1 MKGSTALQSWNRQ
14 NEVSILYAVL
24 DNIPNTTAYCFHKWV
39 NNDLLPVFNL
49 PLQNHKKGVWKQ
61 GEQGERVILGYRRLR
76 LGIFPRLEV
85 KKPQCYAEYST
96 FGLQCLRKNPLN
108 FSASH

>member
-1 MKGSTALQSWNRQ
+1 MLLNMKGSTALQSWNRQ

-49 PLQNHKKGVWKQ
+49 PLQSHKKGVYINGHKREDVAIYQ
-61 GEQGERVILGYRRLR
+61 QSFLKTVTNL
-76 LGIFPRLEV
+76 
-85 KKPQCYAEYST
+85 
-96 FGLQCLRKNPLN
+96 
-108 FSASH
+108 H